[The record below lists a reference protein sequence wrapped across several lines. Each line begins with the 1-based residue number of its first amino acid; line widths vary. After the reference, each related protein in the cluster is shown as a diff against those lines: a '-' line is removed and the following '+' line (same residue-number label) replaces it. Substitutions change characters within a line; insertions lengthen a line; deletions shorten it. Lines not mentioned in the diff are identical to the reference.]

1 MKPTPHTC
9 SIQLKQ
15 LLDAYLAHLSVRAYA
30 PGTIRNTALYL
41 ANMLAWLDSN
51 KVITPGDITR
61 AMIERYQQ
69 VIQAHRKRDGQPL
82 AIAGQHVRLTTIRV
96 FFRWLVRA
104 RHCEND
110 PSADIELPKIG
121 HRLPRRVLTV
131 TEVEKIF
138 AKTSPST
145 QVGLRDRAIL
155 EVFYSSGIRRSELC
169 ALHLDQ
175 IDLERGSLLIVNG
188 KGRKDRFVPL
198 GQRAA
203 KWVKR
208 YLAEA
213 RDQFQPA
220 PNETAVFLGKN
231 GHAITHGVLGAIVHA
246 YVKKSAIANRGSCHL
261 FRHAMATHMLE
272 GGADIRYI
280 QHILGHARLS
290 TTEIYTQVNIAHL
303 LAVHHQTHP
312 AERSQL
318 TKHKVAPG
326 QRCPHCG
333 CIVPPTAVDQTT

>member
-1 MKPTPHTC
+1 MKPQPPLPTC
-9 SIQLKQ
+9 SIQLQQ
-15 LLDAYLAHLSVRAYA
+15 LLDAYLAHLSVRAYS

-61 AMIERYQQ
+61 TMIERYQQ
-69 VIQAHRKRDGQPL
+69 VIHAHRKRDGQPL

-104 RHCEND
+104 RHCEFD
-110 PSADIELPKIG
+110 PSAGIDLPKIG
-121 HRLPRRVLTV
+121 HRLPRRVLTI

-138 AKTSPST
+138 AKTNTST
-145 QVGLRDRAIL
+145 FTGLRDRAIM
-155 EVFYSSGIRRSELC
+155 EVFYSNGIRRSELC
-169 ALHLDQ
+169 ALRLDQ
-175 IDLERGSLLIVNG
+175 IDLERGSLLIING

-213 RDQFQPA
+213 RNQFQPA
-220 PNETAVFLGKN
+220 PNEPAIFLGNN
-231 GHAITHGVLGAIVHA
+231 GRAITHGSLGAMVHA
-246 YVKKSAIANRGSCHL
+246 YVKKSAIANKGSCHL

-303 LAVHHQTHP
+303 LAVHQRTHP
-312 AERSQL
+312 AERSQSS
-318 TKHKVAPG
+318 KFKVAPG
-326 QRCPHCG
+326 QQCPRCG
-333 CIVPPTAVDQTT
+333 CIVPPPPTD